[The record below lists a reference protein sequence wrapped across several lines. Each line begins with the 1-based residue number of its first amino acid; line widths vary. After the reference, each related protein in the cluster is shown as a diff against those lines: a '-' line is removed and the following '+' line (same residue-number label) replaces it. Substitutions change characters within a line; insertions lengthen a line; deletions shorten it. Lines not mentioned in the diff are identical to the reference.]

1 MVEYLPCMYVR
12 NHGSESHLR
21 QLFFEKGKV
30 GCLRCCCVV
39 LFTICICLTTL
50 LSNS

>member
-21 QLFFEKGKV
+21 QLFLKKGKWV
-30 GCLRCCCVV
+30 VSGVVV
-39 LFTICICLTTL
+39 LYCLPFA
-50 LSNS
+50 